1 MIEYFSALMSSGLS
15 KLPDVRKVAPTPM
28 IHIKCLKSINLVY
41 VLSLIP
47 EALLIF
53 WTTLSTPYN
62 KLIIFKL
69 F

>member
-1 MIEYFSALMSSGLS
+1 MNSGLS
-15 KLPDVRKVAPTPM
+15 KLSDVRKVAPTPI
-28 IHIKCLKSINLVY
+28 IHIKYLKSINLVY

-47 EALLIF
+47 EAVLIF
-53 WTTLSTPYN
+53 RTTLSTPYN